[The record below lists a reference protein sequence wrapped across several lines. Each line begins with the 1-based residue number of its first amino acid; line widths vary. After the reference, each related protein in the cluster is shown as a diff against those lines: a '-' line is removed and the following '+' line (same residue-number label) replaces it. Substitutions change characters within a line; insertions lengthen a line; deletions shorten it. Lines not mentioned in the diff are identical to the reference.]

1 MDKKIPLTFDI
12 MISSPLT
19 PINESLPNV
28 ARAKCHVFTKYRN
41 RNYSYITDEVADQL
55 IASAAQGTVPVVG
68 FFDKEKGDWTSHTG
82 PELASAYGYVES
94 FAGWEKVVDPAD
106 GVEREYATFNIVL
119 FSEYLKEANSIVGKK
134 QSMELNPDPEYLAG
148 EWAHMGENDG
158 EYFVYTKARL
168 HALCALGDGVEPCFS
183 GSTFFEKDGALKFEQ
198 FSKLLMDLQ
207 DKVKEHSGGQN
218 AMNVKVNGVENEH
231 FADVFNSLNP
241 DFTEENSWVINEVPF
256 SMNDTEILTY
266 ACGGKK
272 RIKKYSYTISE
283 EGELALNC
291 ESEFDYDE
299 LTQGLDDLR
308 AEFEAFKTS
317 SGESLQSKVDELAEL
332 QNKFDALNAEKE
344 QLQASLEELKATYEA
359 LQQEKTTATSEYEAK
374 ISERDTTIAEQ
385 AATITEYENAEKT
398 RIIEKFSKCL
408 PAENIAGIL
417 ERKDELSVDALNT
430 SLALEYTQFSM
441 AKNQGEEIRIPQPQ
455 QEEESALV
463 KYLKKYVK

>member
-1 MDKKIPLTFDI
+1 MERTPPYLFERLQIIDNGQTLFT
-12 MISSPLT
+12 SS
-19 PINESLPNV
+19 EGE
-28 ARAKCHVFTKYRN
+28 ARLIKVRVFSKYEN
-41 RNYSYITDEVADQL
+41 RNSSYITDEVAQQL
-55 IASAAQGTVPVVG
+55 THSAINVPVVG
-68 FFDKEKGDWTSHTG
+68 LYDHEKQDWVGHAG
-82 PELASAYGYVES
+82 AGLVNAYGYCKE
-94 FAGWEKVVDPAD
+94 FLGWEPQVDED
-106 GVEREYATFNIVL
+106 GVTREYAVFSIVL
-119 FSEYLKEANSIVGKK
+119 FSNYFKETSQIVGKS
-134 QSMELNPDPEYLAG
+134 QSMELLPSSITGSWQTRPHCEY
-148 EWAHMGENDG
+148 EV
-158 EYFVYTKARL
+158 YVYTTAKMASFCL
-168 HALCALGDGVEPCFS
+168 LGDIQTPCFS
-183 GSTFFEKDGALKFEQ
+183 QSAFFEKADSQFEQ

-207 DKVKEHSGGQN
+207 DKVKQYGGGQN

-231 FADVFNSLNP
+231 FNDVFNALNP

-283 EGELALNC
+283 KGELALNC

-385 AATITEYENAEKT
+385 AATITEYKNAEKT

-417 ERKDELSVDALNT
+417 EHKDELSVDALNT
-430 SLALEYTQFSM
+430 RLALEYTQFSM

>member
-1 MDKKIPLTFDI
+1 
-12 MISSPLT
+12 
-19 PINESLPNV
+19 
-28 ARAKCHVFTKYRN
+28 
-41 RNYSYITDEVADQL
+41 
-55 IASAAQGTVPVVG
+55 
-68 FFDKEKGDWTSHTG
+68 
-82 PELASAYGYVES
+82 
-94 FAGWEKVVDPAD
+94 
-106 GVEREYATFNIVL
+106 
-119 FSEYLKEANSIVGKK
+119 
-134 QSMELNPDPEYLAG
+134 MELNPDPEYLAG
-148 EWAHMGENDG
+148 EWTYMGEDDG

-272 RIKKYSYTISE
+272 LIKKYSYTISE

-299 LTQGLDDLR
+299 LTQGSDDLR

-332 QNKFDALNAEKE
+332 QNKFDALSAEKE
-344 QLQASLEELKATYEA
+344 QLQASLEELKTTYEA

-374 ISERDTTIAEQ
+374 IGERDTTIAEQ
-385 AATITEYENAEKT
+385 AATITEYENAEKA

-417 ERKDELSVDALNT
+417 EHKDELSVDALNT
-430 SLALEYTQFSM
+430 NLALEYTKFSM

>member
-1 MDKKIPLTFDI
+1 MERNPPYLFEGLQIIDDGHTLFSAD
-12 MISSPLT
+12 
-19 PINESLPNV
+19 NGE
-28 ARAKCHVFTKYRN
+28 ARLVRVRVFSKYEN
-41 RNYSYITDEVADQL
+41 RNGSYITEAVAQQL
-55 IASAAQGTVPVVG
+55 IESAINVPVVG
-68 FFDKEKGDWTSHTG
+68 LFDHSKNDWAGHAG
-82 PELASAYGYVES
+82 AGLVNAYGYCKE
-94 FAGWEKVVDPAD
+94 FLGWQPYIDTD
-106 GVEREYATFNIVL
+106 GISRDYAIFSIVL
-119 FSEYLKEANSIVGKK
+119 FSNYFSEASHIIGKA
-134 QSMELNPDPEYLAG
+134 QSMELSPASITGAWRTLPDCED
-148 EWAHMGENDG
+148 E
-158 EYFVYTKARL
+158 VYVYDTAKMASFCL
-168 HALCALGDGVEPCFS
+168 LGDSQTPCFS
-183 GSTFFEKDGALKFEQ
+183 QAGFFSIHGPEFEQ

-283 EGELALNC
+283 KGELALNC

-344 QLQASLEELKATYEA
+344 QLQASLEELKAAYEA

-374 ISERDTTIAEQ
+374 IGERDTTIAEQ

-417 ERKDELSVDALNT
+417 EHKDELSVDALNT
-430 SLALEYTQFSM
+430 RLALEYTQFSM

>member
-1 MDKKIPLTFDI
+1 
-12 MISSPLT
+12 
-19 PINESLPNV
+19 
-28 ARAKCHVFTKYRN
+28 
-41 RNYSYITDEVADQL
+41 
-55 IASAAQGTVPVVG
+55 
-68 FFDKEKGDWTSHTG
+68 
-82 PELASAYGYVES
+82 
-94 FAGWEKVVDPAD
+94 
-106 GVEREYATFNIVL
+106 
-119 FSEYLKEANSIVGKK
+119 
-134 QSMELNPDPEYLAG
+134 
-148 EWAHMGENDG
+148 
-158 EYFVYTKARL
+158 
-168 HALCALGDGVEPCFS
+168 
-183 GSTFFEKDGALKFEQ
+183 
-198 FSKLLMDLQ
+198 
-207 DKVKEHSGGQN
+207 
-218 AMNVKVNGVENEH
+218 MNVKVNGVENEH

-272 RIKKYSYTISE
+272 LIKKYSYTISE

-299 LTQGLDDLR
+299 LTQGSDDLR

-332 QNKFDALNAEKE
+332 QNKFDALSAEKE
-344 QLQASLEELKATYEA
+344 QLQASLEELKATYDA

-374 ISERDTTIAEQ
+374 IGERDTTIAEQ

-417 ERKDELSVDALNT
+417 EHKDELSVDALNT